1 MSENEDSV
9 GLWSV
14 LTRWFPLREIF
25 DLESSGRVL
34 AYSALVGVVA
44 GLGAAAFYWALEFL
58 KYYAQEVMMG
68 YVPPLAGGEGGGEAV
83 TMHLPQH
90 WWAVLLVPTVGG
102 LLCGLLVYTFAP
114 EAEGEG
120 ADAMIKAYHFQ
131 RGMIRGRVPIIKS
144 IASIITIGTGGSA
157 GREGPIAQ
165 IGAGFG
171 SFLATRLG
179 LSDWERRMLLA
190 AGAAGGIGAIFRAPL
205 GGALFIVEV
214 LYASTA
220 IEFTAFGPAMVGS
233 VVAYTV
239 FASIF
244 GQGAVLRVPTT
255 LDPLTGQLPCA
266 FHGAH
271 ELPYYVVF
279 AVICA
284 VVGFIFVN
292 VYYGLRDRFF
302 AVLPVPRFI
311 KPAIG
316 GAMLGLLALAFPH
329 VMSGGYGWMQEVLSE
344 SPAVPLR
351 LMIIL
356 VGAKILATSFTV
368 SSGGSGGVFAPSL
381 FIGAMLGAAVGTIF
395 HRFFPGAPPVGAFV
409 LVGIGGFFA
418 GVSKAPLT
426 ALIMVSEMSGSYDL
440 LAPLMLVSFVHVAAL
455 SSRWTLY
462 EEQVHSLIDS
472 PAHLGDFV
480 VDVLENIKIRD
491 VWDPGRRPIRITEDM
506 PLPKVLRLVADSRDT
521 VFPVVNQAGQL
532 IGLLSLH
539 DLRSVLAGEGAG
551 ALIVAADI
559 SRPPVTVNPD
569 ENLHTVLRVMAQRQ
583 LDEVPVLNETG
594 DDIACMLRRHEI
606 LNAYDAHIH
615 ALKHNNGEH

>member
-1 MSENEDSV
+1 MS
-9 GLWSV
+9 LWSF

-34 AYSALVGVVA
+34 AYSVLVGVVA
-44 GLGAAAFYWALEFL
+44 GLGAAAFYWLLEIV
-58 KYYAQEVMMG
+58 KYYAQEVAMG
-68 YVPPLAGGEGGGEAV
+68 YVPPLAGGEGGGQVVA
-83 TMHLPQH
+83 MHLPRH
-90 WWAVLLVPTVGG
+90 WWAVVLIPTIGG

-114 EAEGEG
+114 EAEGHG
-120 ADAMIKAYHFQ
+120 TDAMIKAYHFQ
-131 RGMIRGRVPIIKS
+131 RGLIRGRVPIIKS

-171 SFLATRLG
+171 SFLATKLG
-179 LSDWERRMLLA
+179 LSDWERRMLLI

-205 GGALFIVEV
+205 GGALFVVEV

-220 IEFTAFGPAMVGS
+220 IEFTAFGPAMVGA

-239 FASIF
+239 FASLF
-244 GQGAVLRVPTT
+244 GQGAVFHVPTAP
-255 LDPLTGQLPCA
+255 DPVTGALPCA

-271 ELPYYVVF
+271 ELPFYLVF
-279 AVICA
+279 ALICA
-284 VVGFIFVN
+284 IVGFVYVN
-292 VYYGLRDRFF
+292 VFYGLRDRFF
-302 AVLPVPRFI
+302 AKLPVPNHV

-316 GAMLGLLALAFPH
+316 ALLMGILAIAFPH
-329 VMSGGYGWMQEVLSE
+329 VMSGGYGWIQDALLGRE
-344 SPAVPLR
+344 SVTLR

-356 VGAKILATSFTV
+356 VGAKILATSLTI

-381 FIGAMLGAAVGTIF
+381 FVGAMLGAAVGTVCN
-395 HRFFPGAPPVGAFV
+395 HLFPGAPPVGAFI
-409 LVGIGGFFA
+409 LVGMGGFFA
-418 GVSKAPLT
+418 GVAKVPLT
-426 ALIMVSEMSGSYDL
+426 ALIMVSEMSGSYEL

-491 VWDPGRRPIRITEDM
+491 VWDPGRRPIVIAEDM
-506 PLPKVLRLVADSRDT
+506 PLPQVLRLVADSRDT
-521 VFPVVNQAGQL
+521 VFPVVNSAGQL
-532 IGLLSLH
+532 IGLLSLQ

-551 ALIVAADI
+551 SLIVAADI
-559 SRPPVTVNPD
+559 SRPPITVAPD

-583 LDEVPVLNETG
+583 LDEIPVLNDAG